1 MSICLYSWT
10 VYCIA
15 GLLSEHCN
23 LFRISEG
30 LLNYSACPHIVLILP
45 RFSVIFYYLSLTFSW
60 SINVLFVLLLSLF
73 SVIFY
78 YLSVDQSIVFATFWL
93 TSFQFISA
101 FSFSLSILLSINR
114 SFSYFPFC
122 FLSYFLFSWSNNR
135 SAFSFYDLPVHLSLS
150 HSVFLLSEI
159 HLFI

>member
-1 MSICLYSWT
+1 MYRISKFQNIFFTLLPLLEIFTILCIIIVRLHYSSLYRPRLCQFAYLAGLYT

-73 SVIFY
+73 SFIFY
-78 YLSVDQSIVFATFWL
+78 YLSVDQSMYCLFC
-93 TSFQFISA
+93 
-101 FSFSLSILLSINR
+101 
-114 SFSYFPFC
+114 YFPF
-122 FLSYFLFSWSNNR
+122 LALYFTIFQLINQCIVC
-135 SAFSFYDLPVHLSLS
+135 SATFPF
-150 HSVFLLSEI
+150 
-159 HLFI
+159 